1 MKQIQQVLGGNL
13 RQYGM
18 FIALIL
24 LLVFFQVGT
33 WLKNGSATM
42 LTPTNAQNILNGY
55 SYVLVMAIG
64 MLFVIITG
72 QIDLAP
78 GSVAAVVGIC
88 VALSIR
94 DWGIPWWAGV
104 LVGLG
109 VGILIGAWQGSWLA
123 FIGVPGFITTLA
135 GQMLF
140 RGVNRAIGNA
150 QSVPVPAEIRFIGG
164 GYLPEWGP
172 NTGLNNST
180 LLLGILAF
188 VAIAL
193 LEFRRRA
200 RVAKAGGT
208 PAPLWVTIARLVLIG
223 GVLIYLTWLFGSG
236 REGTSFPVAGC
247 ILVVLV
253 FIYNFIA
260 NRTTIGRGVY
270 AVGGNRAAAALTG
283 INTKKI
289 YFLAMANMSFLA
301 AIAAIMFVGRST
313 STGPSDGVGWE
324 LDAIAAVFIG
334 GAAVSG
340 GVGTVI
346 GSVVGG
352 LVMAVLNNGMY
363 LMGVGSDMSSI
374 IRGLVL
380 LVAVAFDLYSKS
392 QGKPS
397 ISGTIAAGLRRKKD
411 GDNGLAPPIP
421 ATAGPAPAQRRKPES
436 GTTN

>member
-1 MKQIQQVLGGNL
+1 MKFIQQIFGGNL

-18 FIALIL
+18 FLALIL
-24 LLVFFQVGT
+24 LLAFFQVFTPGH
-33 WLKNGSATM
+33 SM
-42 LTPTNAQNILNGY
+42 LTPQNAQNILNGY
-55 SYVLVMAIG
+55 SYVLILAMG

-88 VALSIR
+88 VALSIQ

-123 FIGVPGFITTLA
+123 FVGVPGFITTLA

-140 RGVNRAIGNA
+140 RGLDQFIGKA
-150 QSVPVPAEIRFIGG
+150 ASIPVPAEIQFIGG

-172 NTGLNNST
+172 TTGLNNST
-180 LLLGILAF
+180 LLLGI
-188 VAIAL
+188 VAVVLIVVM
-193 LEFRRRA
+193 EFRRR
-200 RVAKAGGT
+200 RKVIRAGGT
-208 PAPLWVTIARLVLIG
+208 PAPLVATIIRLVVMAIALG
-223 GVLIYLTWLFGSG
+223 YLTFLFGSG
-236 REGTSFPVAGC
+236 RYGTSFPVTGI

-253 FIYNFIA
+253 LIYHFIST
-260 NRTTIGRGVY
+260 RTTLGRGVY
-270 AVGGNRAAAALTG
+270 AVGGNRAAAQLTG

-289 YFLAMANMSFLA
+289 YFLAMTNMSFLA
-301 AIAAIMFVGRST
+301 AVAAIMFVGRST

-346 GSVVGG
+346 GSLIGG
-352 LVMAVLNNGMY
+352 LVMAVLNDGMY
-363 LMGVGSDMSSI
+363 LMGVGADMSQM

-380 LVAVAFDLYSKS
+380 LVAVAFDLWSKS
-392 QGKPS
+392 HGRPS
-397 ISGTIAAGLRRKKD
+397 ITGTIAESARRKKGPD
-411 GDNGLAPPIP
+411 ANGLEQPL
-421 ATAGPAPAQRRKPES
+421 PEAVK
-436 GTTN
+436 N